1 MLCCKCVRERKKEG
15 IHKKAK
21 KPELWGGKKKRK
33 KEEGINFETQ
43 GKIAL
48 KRKAATK
55 AKLGRGG
62 FEMDQAFV
70 FYVTSAGGEVG
81 LCLQRS

>member
-1 MLCCKCVRERKKEG
+1 M
-15 IHKKAK
+15 AY
-21 KPELWGGKKKRK
+21 KKK
-33 KEEGINFETQ
+33 EGINFETH

-55 AKLGRGG
+55 AKLDRGG

-70 FYVTSAGGEVG
+70 FYVTSAGAEV
-81 LCLQRS
+81 

>member
-21 KPELWGGKKKRK
+21 SLNYATGK
-33 KEEGINFETQ
+33 KEEGINFEAQ

-62 FEMDQAFV
+62 FEMDQTFV